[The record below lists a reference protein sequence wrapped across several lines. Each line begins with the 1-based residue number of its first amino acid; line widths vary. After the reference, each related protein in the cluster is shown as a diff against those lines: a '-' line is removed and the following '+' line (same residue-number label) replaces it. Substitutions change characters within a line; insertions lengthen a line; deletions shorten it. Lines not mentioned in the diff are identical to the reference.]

1 MNLDE
6 VDNRLYEALQ
16 QDGRASVEDLARVV
30 GLSRVA
36 VRARIARLVD
46 GDVLLITGIVHPSA
60 QGKRAF
66 AHLTISVNGAARNV
80 ARAVAA
86 LDSIPLVSIVAGR
99 AAIIAEVH
107 ASNMTSLLELI
118 RTVASLDNVTHVE
131 TAVYTERIKD
141 LYAPPGIIPP
151 TTIDAVDRQIL
162 EALRVDGR
170 TSFAEI
176 ARLTQ
181 YSASAIRTR
190 VHLLTSRG
198 VVRISTVM
206 APGMVGLQHKCGF
219 GVRLRGGGDPVA
231 ALLEMEAVSY
241 LSLTLS
247 RWHAIGTLLAKS
259 HSHVVTE
266 LDRIRAIPGVEALES
281 WTHLEIIKENDQ
293 LTAFTHHRA
302 LPEVAAFA

>member
-6 VDNRLYEALQ
+6 VDTRLYEALQ
-16 QDGRASVEDLARVV
+16 HDGRASVEELARLV

-46 GDVLLITGIVHPSA
+46 GDALLITGIVHPSA

-66 AHLTISVNGAARNV
+66 AHLTISVNGPARDV
-80 ARAVAA
+80 GQAVAA
-86 LDSIPLVSIVAGR
+86 LDSIPLVSVVAGR
-99 AAIIAEVH
+99 AALIAEVH
-107 ASNMTSLLELI
+107 SSNMTSLLELV
-118 RTVASLDNVTHVE
+118 RTVAVLDNVTHVE

-141 LYAPPGIIPP
+141 LYAPPGVIPP
-151 TTIDAVDRQIL
+151 TVIDDVDRQIL
-162 EALRVDGR
+162 DALRIDGR
-170 TSFAEI
+170 TSFAQI
-176 ARLTQ
+176 ARQTQ

-190 VHLLTSRG
+190 VHQLTSRG

-219 GVRLRGGGDPVA
+219 GVRLRGAGDPVA

-241 LSLTLS
+241 LSLTFS

-259 HSHVVTE
+259 HSQVVTE
-266 LDRIRAIPGVEALES
+266 LDRIRSIPGVEVLES

-293 LTAFTHHRA
+293 LTAFTHHRPA
-302 LPEVAAFA
+302 TDPLEFA